1 MSEMDIRPDDLD
13 DDVIGAVDEPD
24 AAEFDIEAPE
34 ADAVEQHRSV
44 RTVEERR
51 ERLPFDV
58 DPADAAE
65 QARVVELDEDDY
77 R

>member
-13 DDVIGAVDEPD
+13 DDEFDRVEATD
-24 AAEFDIEAPE
+24 FDIEAPE
-34 ADAVEQHRSV
+34 ADVVEQ
-44 RTVEERR
+44 
-51 ERLPFDV
+51 RLPVRGVGEQRGSVPLEV

-65 QARVVELDEDDY
+65 QDRVVDIDDDDDY

>member
-13 DDVIGAVDEPD
+13 DVLNSGAGGIDTTG
-24 AAEFDIEAPE
+24 FDIEASE
-34 ADAVEQHRSV
+34 ADAVEQRQLV
-44 RTVEERR
+44 GGLDERR
-51 ERLPFDV
+51 NELPFEV